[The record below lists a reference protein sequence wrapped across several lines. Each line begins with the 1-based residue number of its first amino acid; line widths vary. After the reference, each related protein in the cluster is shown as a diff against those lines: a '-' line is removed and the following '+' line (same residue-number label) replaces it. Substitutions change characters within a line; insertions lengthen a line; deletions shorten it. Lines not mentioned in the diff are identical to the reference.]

1 MKNFLILWL
10 GIFTLS
16 SSYAL
21 ENPLSELA
29 HSVEANSRIA
39 SLDDFENKLKN
50 ITLQFQNPMR
60 DIDINLKSFS
70 DLIAT
75 SNKFKKYNIDFS
87 NELLNKVKKGEPLT
101 GTELYSLRKMAITF
115 YKINKKILDFSKVYD
130 VGNFKISNIIA
141 KDSPNIRLIKGQLI
155 WLTGHLL
162 VLDHFEAI
170 HTILYDKN
178 GTFRRIV
185 KNSLLNK
192 SDDDAI
198 VRKTINDLLKMGNYS
213 VEIGKGSKFI
223 QQITLIRAIKYDLLD
238 ILAEE
243 ETASFL
249 VKTVAS
255 NKTSADIAQGKKIL
269 NLEDYFFFDSVIDV
283 LNKVTGLLS
292 QFLGNLAGSIHWRKG
307 YLYNNPLAINMI
319 QKKIIPMD
327 ILIEKSPFT
336 LTDKFIPGHFGHIAI
351 YLGTKEQLIAINM
364 WNHPDIIAYQKDIE
378 KGFVILEAVREG
390 VHLSTLAEFLNI
402 DELTI
407 MRKVDGLKNPE
418 LLIEEITHGMDQI
431 GKAYDFNF
439 DVATL
444 DKIVCSELIYIT
456 YGNVHWPTHYRFGR
470 VTITPDDIAEV
481 LFQKNTKFKIQ
492 SYILATEANNIK
504 YMDLSYIASEFD
516 YEKRTKD
523 GAPVQDELDQSN
535 SYWKRETK
543 CYNLLDREE
552 GLEPGPIVALNS
564 FKNKTTKRACKTSY
578 QENIYEEKDF
588 L

>member
-10 GIFTLS
+10 VIFTLNNSIVWGS
-16 SSYAL
+16 SF
-21 ENPLSELA
+21 NELA
-29 HSVEANSRIA
+29 QSVERKSHITT
-39 SLDDFENKLKN
+39 LDVFEHELEKVS
-50 ITLQFQNPMR
+50 LQFQNPMR
-60 DIDINLKSFS
+60 DLDINLKNFS
-70 DLIAT
+70 DLIT
-75 SNKFKKYNIDFS
+75 IYDKFKKINVDFS
-87 NELLNKVKKGEPLT
+87 NELLNKVKKDEPLS
-101 GTELYSLRKMAITF
+101 GAELYSLRRMAITF
-115 YKINKKILDFSKVYD
+115 YKINKKILDFAKIYD
-130 VGNFKISNIIA
+130 VGNFKISNIIVN
-141 KDSPNIRLIKGQLI
+141 DSSKTRLIKAQLI
-155 WLTGHLL
+155 WLTGQLL

-192 SDDDAI
+192 SNDDAI

-213 VEIGKGSKFI
+213 VEIGESQKFI
-223 QQITLIRAIKYDLLD
+223 KQITLVRAIKFDLFD
-238 ILAEE
+238 ILAGE
-243 ETASFL
+243 ETALFL
-249 VKTVAS
+249 VKTIVS
-255 NKTSADIAQGKKIL
+255 NKTAVNISQGKKTFKF
-269 NLEDYFFFDSVIDV
+269 EDYLFFDSAIDI

-292 QFLGNLAGSIHWRKG
+292 QLFGNLVGSVHWRKG
-307 YLYNNPLAINMI
+307 YLYNNALAIKLT
-319 QKKIIPMD
+319 QKNIIPMD

-336 LTDKFIPGHFGHIAI
+336 LTDKIIPGHFDHIAI
-351 YLGTKEQLIAINM
+351 YLGTKEQLIALNM

-378 KGFVILEAVREG
+378 NGFVVLEAVREG

-407 MRKVDGLKNPE
+407 MRKDDGLKSPE
-418 LLIEEITHGMDQI
+418 ILIEEITHGMDQI

-492 SYILATEANNIK
+492 GYILATEANNIK
-504 YMDLSYIASEFD
+504 HMDLSYIADEFD
-516 YEKRTKD
+516 YEKRTKE
-523 GAPVQDELDQSN
+523 GEPVQNGLDQDN

-543 CYNLLDREE
+543 CYNLIDTEDEFASESIL
-552 GLEPGPIVALNS
+552 GMNS
-564 FKNKTTKRACKTSY
+564 FKNKITKRICKTSY
-578 QENIYEEKDF
+578 QENFYEEKD
-588 L
+588 LL